1 MLNVKQKI
9 KTNKKIY
16 ISIIITLVILS
27 IILINFSRKD
37 YKTSNIGNNKN
48 NKTLDE
54 VEEYILNINSYNATI
69 EITVNSNKNTN
80 KYILKQICNSDYEE
94 QEIIEPNNIKGT
106 KIIYKDNSL
115 KIENTNLNA
124 HKLYNKY
131 EYMVS
136 NSLWLNSFIN
146 DYKTTDCKEIK
157 DQDQEFLVEL
167 KVEDNKIRYKE
178 LYLDK
183 KTLKPTK
190 LILKDNSK
198 NTIIY
203 ILYNEIE
210 INY

>member
-54 VEEYILNINSYNATI
+54 VEEYILNINSYNTTI